1 MNKFP
6 INKNNEPNKKSIL
19 IEYDA
24 GYISPKD
31 NREFI
36 SEMNKLAKGEKIIE
50 EPLVVYA
57 VMQKYDVENRN
68 GRIYPEKIL
77 KRESEKYKE
86 MINKGMSISEL
97 NHPESSLI
105 DLDRVAH
112 LITDIWWEDNIL
124 MGKIKLLTT
133 PGFH

>member
-6 INKNNEPNKKSIL
+6 INKNNELNKKSIL

-50 EPLVVYA
+50 ETISCLCSYA
-57 VMQKYDVENRN
+57 KV
-68 GRIYPEKIL
+68 
-77 KRESEKYKE
+77 
-86 MINKGMSISEL
+86 
-97 NHPESSLI
+97 
-105 DLDRVAH
+105 
-112 LITDIWWEDNIL
+112 
-124 MGKIKLLTT
+124 
-133 PGFH
+133 

>member
-6 INKNNEPNKKSIL
+6 INKNNETNKKTIL

-50 EPLVVYA
+50 EPLLVYA
-57 VMQKYDVENRN
+57 VMQKYNL
-68 GRIYPEKIL
+68 P
-77 KRESEKYKE
+77 
-86 MINKGMSISEL
+86 
-97 NHPESSLI
+97 
-105 DLDRVAH
+105 
-112 LITDIWWEDNIL
+112 
-124 MGKIKLLTT
+124 
-133 PGFH
+133 